1 MKKIFL
7 VITALALLLVSCDRD
22 DSHIVAPATSGQ
34 TQGGAVVGFNTD
46 GVTNPKFEDTHL
58 YLSLIHI

>member
-22 DSHIVAPATSGQ
+22 DSHIVAPATPGQ
-34 TQGGAVVGFNTD
+34 T
-46 GVTNPKFEDTHL
+46 
-58 YLSLIHI
+58 HIQPM